1 MDSLDG
7 ILGTL
12 VKFEWIG
19 DRVTT
24 LATIQPRHIGRVV
37 TFDLYESAVD
47 AENYASERVIGTL
60 EGADG
65 SQVLVSGD
73 WYLWAKVANLKSY
86 RREIVKSK

>member
-12 VKFEWIG
+12 VKFEWVA
-19 DRVTT
+19 DRMTT

-47 AENYASERVIGTL
+47 AENYVSERVIGTL
-60 EGADG
+60 EGAD
-65 SQVLVSGD
+65 SKQILVSGD
-73 WYLWAKVANLKSY
+73 WYPFTRVANLKSY
-86 RREIVKSK
+86 RREIVKK

>member
-1 MDSLDG
+1 MDSFDTV
-7 ILGTL
+7 LGALTRS
-12 VKFEWIG
+12 EWVG
-19 DRVTT
+19 DRLTT
-24 LATIQPRHIGRVV
+24 LAAIQPRHIGRVV

-47 AENYASERVIGTL
+47 ADNYAVERVIGTL

-73 WYLWAKVANLKSY
+73 WYSWARIANLKSY